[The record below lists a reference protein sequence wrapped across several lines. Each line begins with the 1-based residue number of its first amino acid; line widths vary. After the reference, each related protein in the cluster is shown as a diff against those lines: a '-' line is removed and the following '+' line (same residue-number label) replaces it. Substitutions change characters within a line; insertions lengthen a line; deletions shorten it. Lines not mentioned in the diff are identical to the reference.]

1 MLFFIIELIV
11 SFSLNSQPPYSSFT
25 NPSLVNI
32 YLLIFNTLHVVIT
45 MIGTHFITL
54 CIFYI
59 IMVQGNPIQI
69 NVINELSH
77 K

>member
-1 MLFFIIELIV
+1 
-11 SFSLNSQPPYSSFT
+11 
-25 NPSLVNI
+25 
-32 YLLIFNTLHVVIT
+32 

-59 IMVQGNPIQI
+59 IMVQDNPIQI
-69 NVINELSH
+69 NVINELSQ